1 MIERLTELCA
11 DSTTAGHLTAEGCR
25 LLCVLVKYSQN
36 AGIWICTDVP
46 YREEGKFG
54 DDINLPGFFPAKI
67 YA

>member
-36 AGIWICTDVP
+36 AGMHQYSV
-46 YREEGKFG
+46 E
-54 DDINLPGFFPAKI
+54 NLPDKRLHPTRAYNRALI
-67 YA
+67 